1 MDRKENRI
9 LSDLLINLEN
19 DMNKLEE
26 IYDITKLDVYKFALS
41 ILKNASD
48 AEDVMQDTYI
58 NIYKYAHMYKSLNK
72 PMAWIL
78 TITRNL
84 ALNKLKKSK
93 KDNIEIE
100 DNHITCDNVYDIVL
114 INHIFESLNEEDRK
128 IVMLKTINNLRF
140 IDISKLLDLNLS
152 TVLSKYN
159 RAIKKIKNEYKD
171 VI

>member
-1 MDRKENRI
+1 
-9 LSDLLINLEN
+9 
-19 DMNKLEE
+19 
-26 IYDITKLDVYKFALS
+26 
-41 ILKNASD
+41 
-48 AEDVMQDTYI
+48 
-58 NIYKYAHMYKSLNK
+58 MYKSLNK